1 MTNEEVI
8 NKIKS
13 WLQANVETTD
23 LEWNLRIDSKS
34 LLEHIHKWENE
45 NGTK

>member
-13 WLQANVETTD
+13 WLQANENTD

-45 NGTK
+45 NDD